1 MEAPYIVVVQGPKNS
16 GKTSLIKSLVKHYTR
31 QKLTDV
37 HGPITVRANRNLRLC
52 FYECPNDIN
61 SMIDL
66 GKVAD
71 LALLL
76 IDASV
81 GFELETF
88 EFISI
93 LQNHGMPCVMGVLT
107 HLDNFK
113 ENKSLRKIK
122 KTMKKRFWTEAYT
135 GAKLFHLSGMKNDHY
150 SENEVHNLARF
161 ISVLKWKEMR
171 WREDHSFILADRFE
185 YKPEIAQSVFYGY
198 VRGSP
203 TNEKI
208 FFVPGYGDYHLVEVE
223 EQPDPIPALQEAK
236 KKKTHR
242 TLKQKEKALYA
253 PSSNVGML
261 KYDETTGY
269 LNLPEQY
276 VMFSKHDGENTEEF
290 TEGQRMVRYLQDTQ
304 TDFADLDEEMTLVH
318 GKTVKIEKSQ
328 METLQ
333 KQDFQKVIEELRE
346 KLPRQEYVLQDTL
359 MTDLA
364 ALVYGKPNQPKRKV
378 LSKNSLDSFKTRYVP
393 KYTDIDSYVP
403 LIKCKF
409 MAGSDY
415 FEEELHGNKDFKEVP
430 EEDEEN
436 YEETL
441 KKVEKIGIKTGTYVR
456 IEVTGMDQEIFN
468 SITPDKPLLLCGVK
482 AMENTLGFMRAR
494 LKTHRW
500 NKKILKN
507 QDPLI
512 ISLGWQRFQ
521 TLPIYCTEDPS
532 TDRLRMIKYTPK
544 YSFCT
549 AVFFGPFVPA
559 NTSFLAISNLRNEE
573 FRISATGTVLE
584 LNHHYSIMKK
594 LKLIGDP
601 YQIFKNTAY
610 IKGMFNSQMEV
621 AKFLG
626 AKIKTVSGIRGM
638 IKKAAREGLGPSG
651 TFRATFE
658 DKILQSDIVFLR
670 TYYPIKPEKYYNPLI
685 NYSEQKLLKSAN
697 ELKKIAGIAPESN
710 ADSNYVPILRQSRSF
725 APLRLSK
732 KLEEGLPFKSKSK
745 LTQKSEK
752 VDPSVKAMM
761 SDREKKIAFFLQRLG
776 TVKNMRVK
784 HEKKKMEERTE
795 VIVKKQKIDEEK
807 VKESLKRKIKDRIV
821 KGKRHKKSD
830 SH

>member
-16 GKTSLIKSLVKHYTR
+16 GKTTLIKSLVKHYTR
-31 QKLTDV
+31 QRLTDV

-61 SMIDL
+61 SMLDL
-66 GKVAD
+66 AKVAD

-93 LQNHGMPCVMGVLT
+93 LQNHGLPCVMGILT

-122 KTMKKRFWTEAYT
+122 KQMKKRFWTEAYS
-135 GAKLFHLSGMKNDHY
+135 GAKLFHLSGLKHDSY
-150 SENEVHNLARF
+150 TDNEIHNLARF

-171 WREDHSFILADRFE
+171 WRDEHSFVLADRFE
-185 YKPEIAQSVFYGY
+185 YKPEISQSVFYGY
-198 VRGSP
+198 VRGSAS
-203 TNEKI
+203 NEKI
-208 FFVPGYGDYHLVEVE
+208 FFVPGYGDYQLAEVE

-253 PSSNVGML
+253 PSSNVGKL
-261 KYDETTGY
+261 KYDESTGY
-269 LNLPEQY
+269 LNLPERY
-276 VMFSKHDGENTEEF
+276 VMFSKHEGENTEEF
-290 TEGQRMVRYLQDTQ
+290 TEGQKMVRYLQESGG
-304 TDFADLDEEMTLVH
+304 DFGELDEEMQILD
-318 GKTVKIEKSQ
+318 GNTVKLAKNIPAAAEKN
-328 METLQ
+328 
-333 KQDFQKVIEELRE
+333 DFSAIVEELKA
-346 KLPRQEYVLQDTL
+346 KLPTQEYLLQDTL
-359 MTDLA
+359 MTNIET
-364 ALVYGKPNQPKRKV
+364 LVYGKSNQPKRKI
-378 LSKNSLDSFKTRYVP
+378 LSKNSLDSFKVRYQP

-403 LIKCKF
+403 VIKSRF

-415 FEEELHGNKDFKEVP
+415 IEEELQETSKFP
-430 EEDEEN
+430 EETDETEGIT
-436 YEETL
+436 E
-441 KKVEKIGIKTGTYVR
+441 KPKVEKIGIKPGTYVR
-456 IEVTGMDQEIFN
+456 LEITGMDHEIFS

-482 AMENTLGFMRAR
+482 AMENTLGFMRCR
-494 LKTHRW
+494 FKTHRW

-507 QDPLI
+507 QDPLV

-521 TLPIYCTEDPS
+521 TLPMYCTEDPS
-532 TDRLRMIKYTPK
+532 TDRLRMLKYTPK

-549 AVFFGPFVPA
+549 AIFFGPFVPV
-559 NTSFLAISNLRNEE
+559 NTSFLAISHLSGMD

-584 LNHHYSIMKK
+584 LNHHYSVLKK
-594 LKLIGDP
+594 LKLIGEP

-638 IKKAAREGLGPSG
+638 IKKATREGLGPSG

-670 TYYPIKPEKYYNPLI
+670 TYYPIKPERYYNPLI
-685 NYSEQKLLKSAN
+685 NYSTQKLLKSAN
-697 ELKKIAGIAPESN
+697 ELKKDAGIAPESN
-710 ADSNYVPILRQSRSF
+710 ADSSYVPIIREKKTF
-725 APLRLSK
+725 APLRIPK
-732 KLEEGLPFKSKSK
+732 KLEEELPFKSKRK
-745 LTQKSEK
+745 QPMKPEKEDPNLT
-752 VDPSVKAMM
+752 AMM
-761 SDREKKIAFFLQRLG
+761 SEREKKIAHFLQRLG
-776 TVKNMRVK
+776 TVKNMRLK
-784 HEKKKMEERTE
+784 SEKQRKEKRAE

-807 VKESLKRKIKDRIV
+807 VKISLKRKIKQRII